1 MDKIIYGDVIAQN
14 IKDSIKARIDTIK
27 EKGQR
32 LPKLVVVVV
41 GSKVASQSYIR
52 GKEKACQAIGME
64 NDLIQL
70 DDAITQQEL
79 LRVIQQLNHDDT
91 VDGILIQMPLPKHIQ
106 ENEILFAIDPNK
118 DVDGFHPFNVGKMM
132 IQEKTFI
139 PCTPKGIMTILKH
152 IGYEDLSGLRAVILG
167 RSNVVGRPVS
177 QLLLNQHATVTVCHT
192 RTEDVAKEAA
202 NADILIAAA
211 GQPRMVKADW
221 VKNGA
226 VVIDVG
232 VNRDECGKLCGDVD
246 LDEVIARCRY
256 ITPVPKGVGPMT
268 IAMLLE
274 NTLEAY
280 DLHMEKEG

>member
-1 MDKIIYGDVIAQN
+1 MDKIIYGDVIAQD
-14 IKDSIKARIDTIK
+14 IKDGIKARIDRIK
-27 EKGQR
+27 AEGHR

-41 GSKVASQSYIR
+41 GSLVASQSYIR
-52 GKEKACQAIGME
+52 GKEKACKAIGME

-70 DDAITQQEL
+70 DESITQQEL
-79 LRVIQQLNHDDT
+79 LKIIEELNLDHT

-118 DVDGFHPFNVGKMM
+118 DVDGFHPFNIGKMM
-132 IQEKTFI
+132 MQEKTFI
-139 PCTPKGIMTILKH
+139 PCTPKGIMTILKR
-152 IGYEDLSGLRAVILG
+152 IGYEDLSGMRAVILG
-167 RSNVVGRPVS
+167 RSNVVGKPVS
-177 QLLLNQHATVTVCHT
+177 QLLLNRHATVTICHT

-211 GQPRMVKADW
+211 GQPRMVKANWIKD
-221 VKNGA
+221 GA

-232 VNRDECGKLCGDVD
+232 VNRDDAGKLCGDVD
-246 LDEVIARCRY
+246 FDEVLEKCRY
-256 ITPVPKGVGPMT
+256 LTPVPKGVGPMT

-280 DLHMEKEG
+280 DLHMEKE

>member
-1 MDKIIYGDVIAQN
+1 MDKIIYGDVIAQD
-14 IKDSIKARIDTIK
+14 IKDGIKARIDTIK
-27 EKGQR
+27 AKGDR

-41 GSKVASQSYIR
+41 GSQVASQSYIR

-70 DDAITQQEL
+70 DDTITQQEL
-79 LRVIQQLNHDDT
+79 LDVVQKLNHDHT

-118 DVDGFHPFNVGKMM
+118 DVDGFHPFNIGKMM
-132 IQEKTFI
+132 MQEKTFI
-139 PCTPKGIMTILKH
+139 PCTPKGIMTILKR
-152 IGYEDLSGLRAVILG
+152 IGYDDLSGMRAVILG
-167 RSNVVGRPVS
+167 RSNVVGKPVS

-192 RTEDVAKEAA
+192 RTEDVAKEAV

-232 VNRDECGKLCGDVD
+232 VNRDETGKLCGDVD
-246 LDEVIARCRY
+246 IDKVLDKCRY

>member
-1 MDKIIYGDVIAQN
+1 MDKIIYGDVIAQD
-14 IKDSIKARIDTIK
+14 IKDGIKARIDRIK
-27 EKGQR
+27 AEGHR

-41 GSKVASQSYIR
+41 GSLVASQSYIR
-52 GKEKACQAIGME
+52 GKEKACKAIGME

-70 DDAITQQEL
+70 DESITQQEL
-79 LRVIQQLNHDDT
+79 LKIIEGLNHDHT

-118 DVDGFHPFNVGKMM
+118 DVDGFHPFNIGKMM
-132 IQEKTFI
+132 MQEKTFI
-139 PCTPKGIMTILKH
+139 PCTPKGIMTILKR
-152 IGYEDLSGLRAVILG
+152 IGYEDLSGMRAVILG
-167 RSNVVGRPVS
+167 RSNVVGKPVS
-177 QLLLNQHATVTVCHT
+177 QLLLNRHATVTICHT

-211 GQPRMVKADW
+211 GQPRMVKVNWIKD
-221 VKNGA
+221 GA

-232 VNRDECGKLCGDVD
+232 VNRDDAGKLCGDVD
-246 LDEVIARCRY
+246 FDEVLEKCRY
-256 ITPVPKGVGPMT
+256 LTPVPKGVGPMT

-280 DLHMEKEG
+280 DLHMEKE